1 MARPQDKNLKAFG
14 SGALT
19 PEEERAIRS
28 AGGKAS
34 QIAKKK
40 KKAMAELMK
49 IYADMPSSNKKITK
63 QLKNMGFE
71 AEDLTQRLEIVD
83 AVMKRA
89 KKGDFYMVQM
99 FAEMT
104 GELGKANTHEN
115 NLLEAIQAST
125 CGEVDLSA
133 IPELQLEADS
143 NADVVE

>member
-1 MARPQDKNLKAFG
+1 MGRPQDRNLIPFDQR
-14 SGALT
+14 S
-19 PEEERAIRS
+19 PEEAFAIRS

-34 QIAKKK
+34 QEAKKK
-40 KKAMAELMK
+40 KKAMAELLRM
-49 IYADMPSSNKKITK
+49 YADMPSSNKKLTK

-71 AEDLTQRLEIVD
+71 EDDLTQRLEVVD
-83 AVMKRA
+83 AIMKRA

-125 CGEVDLSA
+125 SGEVDLSD
-133 IPELQLEADS
+133 IPELQSETDS
-143 NADVVE
+143 DADVVE